1 MAEIFSQH
9 KQSGSEIRRL
19 ALVCHGLD
27 LTSTKLNDGTSQF
40 QVGDSTTEVLHEQIS
55 CNLLALAIA
64 LRVNFYQKSLMS
76 IANCD
81 VRQYAGM
88 YWNDELVLTKTTVKD
103 VCDKIIHADVF
114 KKFVLPNEITMG
126 AYATIQM
133 QGSWRKRDW
142 TLNLCVAMFCE
153 KVLSLLEEA
162 DRIV

>member
-1 MAEIFSQH
+1 M
-9 KQSGSEIRRL
+9 
-19 ALVCHGLD
+19 
-27 LTSTKLNDGTSQF
+27 
-40 QVGDSTTEVLHEQIS
+40 HEQIS

-64 LRVNFYQKSLMS
+64 LRVNFYQKKLIS

-114 KKFVLPNEITMG
+114 QKSVLPNEMTMG

-133 QGSWRKRDW
+133 QGSRGKREW
-142 TLNLCVAMFCE
+142 TLNLCVALFCE
-153 KVLSLLEEA
+153 NVLSLLEEA
-162 DRIV
+162 ESIA